1 MDSGQAEELMTTIE
15 GAISALA
22 DTHRRSDFTS
32 SDMLNCAQAAHELA
46 ITAQIIKATRKSPV
60 NGR

>member
-1 MDSGQAEELMTTIE
+1 MDSRQADGLMTAIE
-15 GAISALA
+15 RAISALA
-22 DTHRRSDFTS
+22 DTCQHSDFTS